1 MGTRRWHEIK
11 KLSFFFKLGM
21 FPLNYSHFYVQNQI
35 FAWIIMRF
43 QKKIYLNP
51 TNGSKVMQDYRNHAP
66 SGFVSL
72 FGRGGVRLGS
82 NYLFLAFLICTDS
95 HSKKMHWKDF
105 GPNFPFMIIWLSRR
119 IYFWEFFP
127 LPIFRHSVFW

>member
-11 KLSFFFKLGM
+11 KLSFFELGM

-35 FAWIIMRF
+35 FAWRIMRF

-66 SGFVSL
+66 SGIVSL
-72 FGRGGVRLGS
+72 FGRRRGS
-82 NYLFLAFLICTDS
+82 ILDR
-95 HSKKMHWKDF
+95 
-105 GPNFPFMIIWLSRR
+105 IIFFW
-119 IYFWEFFP
+119 YFWYVQTLIPKNCIEKIFDQIFP
-127 LPIFRHSVFW
+127 LWWSGFRVGSISESFSLPIFRHSVFW

>member
-1 MGTRRWHEIK
+1 
-11 KLSFFFKLGM
+11 
-21 FPLNYSHFYVQNQI
+21 
-35 FAWIIMRF
+35 MRF

-66 SGFVSL
+66 SGIVSL

-95 HSKKMHWKDF
+95 HSKKMH
-105 GPNFPFMIIWLSRR
+105 
-119 IYFWEFFP
+119 
-127 LPIFRHSVFW
+127 